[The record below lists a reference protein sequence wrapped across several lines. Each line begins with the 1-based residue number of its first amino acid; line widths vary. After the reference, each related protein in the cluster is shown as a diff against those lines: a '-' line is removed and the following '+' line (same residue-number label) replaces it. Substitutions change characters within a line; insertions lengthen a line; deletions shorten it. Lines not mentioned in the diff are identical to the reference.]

1 MANTED
7 FDIDYVAKLARLEL
21 TEEEKVKFTNQL
33 GKIIDHFQK
42 LSLIDTEDV
51 EPTAHA
57 NPIFDVLREDV
68 PGTPFTQDQALG
80 NAPKSSAGQVIMPR
94 VVE

>member
-1 MANTED
+1 MADIEQ

-21 TEEEKVKFTNQL
+21 SDAEKEKFTSQL
-33 GKIIDHFQK
+33 GKIIEHFQK
-42 LSLIDTEDV
+42 LALTDTEGV

-57 NPIFDVLREDV
+57 NPIYDVLREDV
-68 PGTPFTQDQALG
+68 PGTPFTPEQALT
-80 NAPKSSAGQVIMPR
+80 NAPQSSSGQIVMPR

>member
-1 MANTED
+1 MADIEQ

-21 TEEEKVKFTNQL
+21 SDAEKEKFTSQL
-33 GKIIDHFQK
+33 GKIIEHFQK
-42 LSLIDTEDV
+42 LALIDTENV

-57 NPIFDVLREDV
+57 NPIYDVLREDV
-68 PGTPFTQDQALG
+68 PGTPFTTEQALA
-80 NAPKSSAGQVIMPR
+80 NAPQSSSGQVVMPR

>member
-21 TEEEKVKFTNQL
+21 TEEEKNKFKDQL
-33 GKIIDHFQK
+33 AKIIDHFKK
-42 LSLIDTEDV
+42 LSLIDTEGV

-57 NPIFDVLREDV
+57 NAIYDVLREDV
-68 PGTPFTQDQALG
+68 PGTPFTQNQALG
-80 NAPKSSAGQVIMPR
+80 NAPQSSAGQVVMPR
-94 VVE
+94 IVE